1 MTIIEAQREV
11 AKILKEG
18 GVENAMN
25 EARFLLQD
33 ALGYDSV
40 QLVTGYRDYACTSC
54 VETAFDWAK
63 RRAAGEPMQYIL
75 GHTDFMGLDIRVA
88 SGVLIPRPETE
99 GLCELL
105 EEEAKAR
112 RTAGTAG
119 SALQPAYV
127 QTWPARILDLCT
139 GSGCIAAWAASAFGD
154 AQIVAADL
162 SEEALAIA
170 AENCRT
176 HESHPGQIELLQGD
190 LFGALDVVAG
200 DGSLRQER
208 RSLSLSKGETQI
220 FDVILSNPPYI
231 PSRTV
236 DGLEPEVK
244 DFEPRLALD
253 GGPEGMDLVSRIIK
267 EAPDW
272 LAPGGLLLMEIDD
285 TQEELVRAACEEC
298 GRYASFAVLRDLAG
312 KIRYLKAR
320 I

>member
-1 MTIIEAQREV
+1 
-11 AKILKEG
+11 
-18 GVENAMN
+18 MN
-25 EARFLLQD
+25 EIIRVFRKAGIACAEAEAAQLACHVLSCSKSWLYSHKDDEVEDKVLLASA
-33 ALGYDSV
+33 ALINERCKGRP
-40 QLVTGYRDYACTSC
+40 L
-54 VETAFDWAK
+54 
-63 RRAAGEPMQYIL
+63 QYIIGTANFYGIDL
-75 GHTDFMGLDIRVA
+75 AVDER
-88 SGVLIPRPETE
+88 VLIPRPETE

-105 EEEAKAR
+105 VNEAKAHR
-112 RTAGTAG
+112 GAD
-119 SALQPAYV
+119 PASR
-127 QTWPARILDLCT
+127 WPARILDLCT

-162 SEEALAIA
+162 SEAALAIA
-170 AENCRT
+170 TENCRA
-176 HESHPGQIELLQGD
+176 HESYPGQIELLQGD
-190 LFGALDVVAG
+190 LFGALD
-200 DGSLRQER
+200 DGSGNRPQ
-208 RSLSLSKGETQI
+208 
-220 FDVILSNPPYI
+220 FDAILSNPPYI

-236 DGLEPEVK
+236 DGLDAEVK

>member
-88 SGVLIPRPETE
+88 PGVLIPRPETE

-105 EEEAKAR
+105 ANEAKAR
-112 RTAGTAG
+112 RGAD
-119 SALQPAYV
+119 PASR
-127 QTWPARILDLCT
+127 WPARILDLCT

-162 SEEALAIA
+162 SKDALAIA
-170 AENCRT
+170 AENCRA
-176 HESHPGQIELLQGD
+176 HESYPGQVELRQGD
-190 LFGALDVVAG
+190 LFGALD
-200 DGSLRQER
+200 DGSGNRPQ
-208 RSLSLSKGETQI
+208 
-220 FDVILSNPPYI
+220 FDAILSNPPYI

-236 DGLEPEVK
+236 DGLDAEVK

-253 GGPEGMDLVSRIIK
+253 GGPEGMDLVARIIK

>member
-1 MTIIEAQREV
+1 MTIIEVQREI

-75 GHTDFMGLDIRVA
+75 GHTDFMGLEIRVA
-88 SGVLIPRPETE
+88 PGVLIPRPETE
-99 GLCELL
+99 GLCDLL
-105 EEEAKAR
+105 ATEVKAR
-112 RTAGTAG
+112 RGAD
-119 SALQPAYV
+119 PASR
-127 QTWPARILDLCT
+127 WPARILDLCT

-154 AQIVAADL
+154 AEVTATDL
-162 SEEALAIA
+162 SKEALAIA
-170 AENCRT
+170 AENCRA
-176 HESHPGQIELLQGD
+176 HETRPGQIELLQGD
-190 LFGALDVVAG
+190 LFGALET
-200 DGSLRQER
+200 ER
-208 RSLSLSKGETQI
+208 RSLSLSKGETQP

-236 DGLEPEVK
+236 DGLDAEVK

-267 EAPDW
+267 EAP
-272 LAPGGLLLMEIDD
+272 
-285 TQEELVRAACEEC
+285 
-298 GRYASFAVLRDLAG
+298 
-312 KIRYLKAR
+312 
-320 I
+320 

>member
-63 RRAAGEPMQYIL
+63 RRTAGEPMQYIL
-75 GHTDFMGLDIRVA
+75 GHTDFMGLEIRVA
-88 SGVLIPRPETE
+88 PGVLIPRPETE

-105 EEEAKAR
+105 ANEAKAR
-112 RTAGTAG
+112 QFAAKSGNA
-119 SALQPAYV
+119 AQPDSSKV
-127 QTWPARILDLCT
+127 WPARILDLCT
-139 GSGCIAAWAASAFGD
+139 GSGCIAAWAASAFSD

-162 SEEALAIA
+162 SEEALAIT
-170 AENCRT
+170 AENCRA

-190 LFGALDVVAG
+190 LFGALD
-200 DGSLRQER
+200 DGSGNRPQ
-208 RSLSLSKGETQI
+208 
-220 FDVILSNPPYI
+220 FDAILSNPPYI

-236 DGLEPEVK
+236 DGLDSEVK

-312 KIRYLKAR
+312 KIRYLKAD

>member
-105 EEEAKAR
+105 VNEAKAHR
-112 RTAGTAG
+112 GAD
-119 SALQPAYV
+119 PASR
-127 QTWPARILDLCT
+127 WPARILDLCT

-170 AENCRT
+170 AENCRA
-176 HESHPGQIELLQGD
+176 HESHPGQVELLQGD
-190 LFGALDVVAG
+190 
-200 DGSLRQER
+200 
-208 RSLSLSKGETQI
+208 
-220 FDVILSNPPYI
+220 LSNPPYI

-236 DGLEPEVK
+236 DGLDAEVK

>member
-63 RRAAGEPMQYIL
+63 RRAAGEPLQYIL

-88 SGVLIPRPETE
+88 PGVLIPRPETE

-105 EEEAKAR
+105 AEDAKAR
-112 RTAGTAG
+112 QFAAKSGNA
-119 SALQPAYV
+119 AQPDSSKV
-127 QTWPARILDLCT
+127 WPARILDLCT

-162 SEEALAIA
+162 SKEALSIA

-176 HESHPGQIELLQGD
+176 HETHPGQIELLQGD
-190 LFGALDVVAG
+190 LFGALD
-200 DGSLRQER
+200 DGSGNRPQ
-208 RSLSLSKGETQI
+208 
-220 FDVILSNPPYI
+220 FDAILSNPPYI

-253 GGPEGMDLVSRIIK
+253 GGPEGMDVVSRIIK